1 MSANR
6 VSIAIATIVAGILLL
21 TAAHAQD
28 RVVRLAYGSQ
38 GAGQLDPHLS
48 TKSQDVILFG
58 MMFNGLV
65 RFKPGSINPGDIEPD
80 LASSWEVSPDGRVWT
95 FHLRQGV
102 MFHHGYGEM
111 TADDVVYS
119 LQRAADP
126 QRSAV
131 SSDYRAFKKVE
142 AVDNYTVRIS
152 LADPVPSLLGLVAN
166 YQGGYIVSRKAG
178 EKLGESFRL
187 APVGTGPFAFA
198 EYKTD
203 QYARLV
209 AYNDYFRGR
218 PAIDAIVLNYIP
230 SEASRELAFAKG
242 EIDAFLGRR
251 EGRWVERVQKTPGL
265 KVDVFEPGELR
276 TLHLNMTVKPLND
289 IGVRKAIAH
298 AINRDELRAL
308 FGKSVTNLSI
318 SPVPNGYLGQSN
330 DVPDYVYDP
339 SKAKALLADAGYPNG
354 LKLSAIISNNE
365 ALLRPMQVVQEQLRR
380 VGITLD
386 LDVVEHAAFHAQI
399 RKDLSPLVLYGAAR
413 FPAADAYLTQ
423 FYHSASIVGTPTAVT
438 NFSHCKVADSEID
451 AARRETDPAR
461 QKALWATAQ
470 RKIMEEV
477 CAVPLFEQLQVWAR
491 RDTVDYGFP
500 LKGSMSLGPLF
511 TEASTIA
518 KH

>member
-6 VSIAIATIVAGILLL
+6 VSIAVAAIVAGILLL

-28 RVVRLAYGSQ
+28 KVVRLAYGSQ

-48 TKSQDVILFG
+48 TKSQDVILFA

-65 RFKPGSINPGDIEPD
+65 RFKPGSINPDDIEPD
-80 LASSWEVSPDGRVWT
+80 LASSWESSPDGRAWT
-95 FHLRQGV
+95 FHLRRGV

-119 LQRAADP
+119 LERAADP
-126 QRSAV
+126 KRSAV
-131 SSDYRAFKKVE
+131 SSDYRAFKRVE
-142 AVDNYTVRIS
+142 AIDPNTVRIS

-166 YQGGYIVSRKAG
+166 YQGGYIVSKKAA
-178 EKLGESFRL
+178 EKLGENFRL
-187 APVGTGPFAFA
+187 TPVGTGPFAFE

-203 QYARLV
+203 QYVRLV
-209 AYNDYFRGR
+209 ASKDYFGGR
-218 PAIDAIVLNYIP
+218 PAIDTIVLDYIP

-251 EGRWVERVQKTPGL
+251 EGRWVGRVQEMPGL
-265 KVDVFEPGELR
+265 KIDVFGPGELR

-289 IGVRKAIAH
+289 IRVRRAIAH
-298 AINRDELRAL
+298 AINHDELREL
-308 FGKSVTNLSI
+308 FGKSVTSLSI

-330 DVPDYVYDP
+330 DVPDYPYDP
-339 SKAKALLADAGYPNG
+339 NKAKALLADAGYPNG

-365 ALLRPMQVVQEQLRR
+365 ALLRPMQVIQEQLRR
-380 VGITLD
+380 VSITLD

-413 FPAADAYLTQ
+413 FPIADAYLTQ

-438 NFSHCKVADSEID
+438 NFSHCKIADTEID
-451 AARRETDPAR
+451 AARRETDATR
-461 QKALWATAQ
+461 RKALWATAQ

-491 RDTVDYGFP
+491 RDTVHYGFP

-511 TEASTIA
+511 TETSTIA